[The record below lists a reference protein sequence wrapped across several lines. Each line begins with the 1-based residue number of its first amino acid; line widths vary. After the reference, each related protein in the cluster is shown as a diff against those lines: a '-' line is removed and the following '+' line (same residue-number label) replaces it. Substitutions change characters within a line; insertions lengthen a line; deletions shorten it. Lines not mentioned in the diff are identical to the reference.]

1 MLVALAAFALV
12 AILWPWRFSLLV
24 CWGSQATWELS
35 FWSWKLLGG
44 RLRDVFARTVKPAP
58 KPSDK
63 KPRKPRRRRPFSLR
77 RLLLGL
83 WQDRHEL
90 LALARAN
97 QTSGLDL
104 LGTVTRRFTVVL
116 AEMEPETCGWLSV
129 VEAAR
134 LGAGWGKKIRIL
146 PDWNPEA
153 QGGAVRW
160 DLGFSLGSLLLL
172 GLRILWKTP
181 WRMLWRLRSLG
192 RSRRAAKLSG

>member
-35 FWSWKLLGG
+35 FWSWKLLDG
-44 RLRDVFARTVKPAP
+44 RLRDVFARAVKPAS
-58 KPSDK
+58 KPSEK
-63 KPRKPRRRRPFSLR
+63 KSHKPRRRRPFSLR
-77 RLLLGL
+77 RLALGL
-83 WQDRHEL
+83 WQDRREL
-90 LALARAN
+90 LALSRAN
-97 QTSGLDL
+97 QASGMDL
-104 LGTVTRRFTVVL
+104 LDTVTRRFTVVL
-116 AEMEPETCGWLSV
+116 AELDPESCGWLSV
-129 VEAAR
+129 VEAMR

-181 WRMLWRLRSLG
+181 WRMLWRLRSSG
-192 RSRRAAKLSG
+192 RSRRAAKPA